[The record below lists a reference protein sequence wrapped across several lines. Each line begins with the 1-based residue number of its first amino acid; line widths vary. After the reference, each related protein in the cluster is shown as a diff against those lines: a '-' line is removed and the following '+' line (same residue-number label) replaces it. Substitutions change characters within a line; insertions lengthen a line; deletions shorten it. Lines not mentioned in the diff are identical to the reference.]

1 MSVRHAVPSDL
12 DALARIEA
20 LSYPPEEGA
29 SRESIEKRLAAFG
42 SRFWLFEEEGR
53 IRGFINGMLTDE
65 TSLRDEMYDN
75 AGLHNPEGKWQMIFS
90 VVTDPEFRGC
100 GVASRLMEKVVA
112 DCREE
117 QRAGIVLTCKERLIP
132 FYSRFGFKDEGVS
145 TSEHGGVVWHEMRLT
160 FPKAG

>member
-1 MSVRHAVPSDL
+1 
-12 DALARIEA
+12 
-20 LSYPPEEGA
+20 
-29 SRESIEKRLAAFG
+29 
-42 SRFWLFEEEGR
+42 
-53 IRGFINGMLTDE
+53 
-65 TSLRDEMYDN
+65 MYDN

-117 QRAGIVLTCKERLIP
+117 KRAGIVLTCKERLIP

-145 TSEHGGVVWHEMRLT
+145 ASEHGGVVWHEMRLT
-160 FPKAG
+160 FPKAD